1 MKLLK
6 KLKYILL
13 LIIFNNLIFSEENLK
28 KINTNPDTEIQEVT
42 EENLKFKQ
50 KKYGKFILQRKYEKK
65 SSDEENEKIGLSL
78 GGGSAKGLAHIGIL
92 RKSSC

>member
-42 EENLKFKQ
+42 EENLK
-50 KKYGKFILQRKYEKK
+50 
-65 SSDEENEKIGLSL
+65 
-78 GGGSAKGLAHIGIL
+78 
-92 RKSSC
+92 